1 MQALRGWDIL
11 QAKKHCLS
19 WQNLLI
25 AAESRQVKRQIFTP
39 GLSMGKSV
47 RALFA
52 VLFLSSSVWLCAQK
66 IGAQTTTSPAPAIIP
81 LDQIHEGMRGTAL
94 TVFQGVKPES
104 MDVEVLGV
112 MHNVNGPKGDI
123 ILVRL
128 HGTKPEYTGVVAGMS
143 GSPVYFD
150 GKLAGA
156 LAFRIGEFSKEPIAG
171 VTPIEEMLEINASD
185 HRPAIMRASLPDGNL
200 PDGNRANAKSVNTGG
215 AMQTASP
222 GESSGLP
229 IQSYGN
235 YLQPIETP
243 LVFNGFSAE
252 TLQRYGSQLA
262 AAGIV
267 PVMGIGSSSN
277 SKQPEPI
284 EAGSAVSAVLV
295 RGDMDIAA
303 TCTVTYVDPQ
313 RLLACGHPLLQFG
326 DVDLPMTKATVLA
339 TLPSPMNAFKIVNT
353 TETIGAFVQ
362 DRQNGIMGVPG
373 QESKMIPV
381 TVALHT
387 GSATKEFHY
396 EVLNNA
402 RLSPLA
408 MMATVFN
415 ALHGTNEYGEDV
427 TYRMNG
433 ALSVKGYPDVTLRN
447 MFAPQDNGQPAAALA
462 AASIGERFGRIY
474 SNPFDAPDVLGVKLD
489 FDLVSERRSARL
501 EASRTDLTEARPG
514 DEIMVETVIRPYRGE
529 RLVRQ
534 IPIKIPTS
542 TSVGTL
548 HILVSD
554 GETLDRLHRGTPMM
568 NRGLGLAPTIAL
580 LNRER
585 ANDRVYI
592 SLIESD
598 PEAMI
603 ADKVMPTLP
612 LSVMNVM
619 DNMRGTQDM
628 VVLGESS
635 VSEAS
640 TEPLDYVV
648 SGAQM
653 LTINIK

>member
-1 MQALRGWDIL
+1 M
-11 QAKKHCLS
+11 
-19 WQNLLI
+19 
-25 AAESRQVKRQIFTP
+25 
-39 GLSMGKSV
+39 
-47 RALFA
+47 
-52 VLFLSSSVWLCAQK
+52 
-66 IGAQTTTSPAPAIIP
+66 P
-81 LDQIHEGMRGTAL
+81 LDQIHEGMKGTAL

-171 VTPIEEMLEINASD
+171 VTPIEEMLEINALD
-185 HRPAIMRASLPDGNL
+185 HRPPPAP
-200 PDGNRANAKSVNTGG
+200 ANAPAANPPANSPNQSDTT
-215 AMQTASP
+215 QTASP
-222 GESSGLP
+222 GEDSALP
-229 IQSYGN
+229 AQNYSN
-235 YLQPIETP
+235 YLKPIETP
-243 LVFNGFSAE
+243 LVFNGFSNE
-252 TLQRYGSQLA
+252 TLQRYASQFA

-267 PVMGIGSSSN
+267 PVMGIGSASDR
-277 SKQPEPI
+277 KQPEPI

-326 DVDLPMTKATVLA
+326 EVDLPMTKATVLA
-339 TLPSPMNAFKIVNT
+339 TLPSPLNAFKIVNT
-353 TETIGAFVQ
+353 TETVGAFVQ
-362 DRQNGIMGVPG
+362 DRQMGIMGVPG
-373 QESKMIPV
+373 RASKMIPV
-381 TVALHT
+381 TIAMHSGPGT
-387 GSATKEFHY
+387 AAKEFHY

-415 ALHGTNEYGEDV
+415 ALHGTNEYGEDI

-433 ALSVKGYPDVTLRN
+433 VLSVKGYPDVTLRN
-447 MFAPQDNGQPAAALA
+447 MFAPQDNGQPAAAMA
-462 AASIGERFGRIY
+462 AATIGDRFGRIY
-474 SNPFDAPDVLGVKLD
+474 TNAFDVPDVQGVKLD
-489 FDLVSERRSARL
+489 FDLVRERRSARL
-501 EASRTDLTEARPG
+501 EAARTDMTEARPG
-514 DEIMVETVIRPYRGE
+514 DQLMVETVIRPYRGE

-534 IPIKIPTS
+534 IAIRIPTS
-542 TSVGTL
+542 TSKGTL
-548 HILVSD
+548 RILVSD
-554 GETLDRLHRGTPMM
+554 GDTLDRMHRGTPMM
-568 NRGLGLAPTIAL
+568 NHGLGLAPTIAL
-580 LNRER
+580 LNKER
-585 ANDRVYI
+585 ANDRVYV
-592 SLIESD
+592 SLLDSG
-598 PEAMI
+598 PEAMV

-653 LTINIK
+653 LTISIK

>member
-1 MQALRGWDIL
+1 MGKVVRSLALL
-11 QAKKHCLS
+11 LCLS
-19 WQNLLI
+19 SFVCLNAQNMSAQKLAAQAAPPKTI
-25 AAESRQVKRQIFTP
+25 AAADVPAAATLP
-39 GLSMGKSV
+39 
-47 RALFA
+47 ALP
-52 VLFLSSSVWLCAQK
+52 
-66 IGAQTTTSPAPAIIP
+66 SPNIIP
-81 LDQIHEGMRGTAL
+81 LNQIHEGMKGTAL

-171 VTPIEEMLEINASD
+171 VTPIEEMLEINALD
-185 HRPAIMRASLPDGNL
+185 RRPTSAPLRAELNQNDSSN
-200 PDGNRANAKSVNTGG
+200 NSAANKNEAT
-215 AMQTASP
+215 QTASP
-222 GESSGLP
+222 AESSSLP
-229 IQSYGN
+229 AVNYNN
-235 YLQPIETP
+235 YLKPIETP

-252 TLQRYGSQLA
+252 TLQRYASQFA

-267 PVMGIGSSSN
+267 PVMGIGSSSDR
-277 SKQPEPI
+277 KQPEPI
-284 EAGSAVSAVLV
+284 VAGSAVSAVLV

-303 TCTVTYVDPQ
+303 TCTVTYVDPE

-326 DVDLPMTKATVLA
+326 EVDLPMTKATVLA
-339 TLPSPMNAFKIVNT
+339 TLPSPMNAFKIVDT

-373 QESKMIPV
+373 RESKMIPV
-381 TVALHT
+381 TVSMHT
-387 GSATKEFHY
+387 DAATKEFHY
-396 EVLNNA
+396 EILNNA

-415 ALHGTNEYGEDV
+415 ALHGINEYGEDI

-433 ALSVKGYPDVTLRN
+433 VLSVKGYPDVTLRN
-447 MFAPQDNGQPAAALA
+447 MFAPQDNGQPAAAMA
-462 AASIGERFGRIY
+462 AATIADHFGRIY
-474 SNPFDAPDVLGVKLD
+474 TNAFDVPDVQGVKLD
-489 FDLVSERRSARL
+489 FDLVRERRSAHL
-501 EASRTDLTEARPG
+501 EASRTDVTEARPG
-514 DEIMVETVIRPYRGE
+514 DQIMVETVIRPYRGE

-534 IPIKIPTS
+534 IPIRIPTS
-542 TSVGTL
+542 TSKGTL
-548 HILVSD
+548 RVLVSD
-554 GETLDRLHRGTPMM
+554 GDTLDRLHHGTPMM
-568 NRGLGLAPTIAL
+568 NRGLSLAPTIAL
-580 LNRER
+580 LNKEH
-585 ANDRVYI
+585 ANDRVYV
-592 SLIESD
+592 SLIQSD
-598 PEAMI
+598 PEAMV

-619 DNMRGTQDM
+619 ENMRGTQDM

-640 TEPLDYVV
+640 TDPLDYVV
-648 SGAQM
+648 AGAQM
-653 LTINIK
+653 LTITVK